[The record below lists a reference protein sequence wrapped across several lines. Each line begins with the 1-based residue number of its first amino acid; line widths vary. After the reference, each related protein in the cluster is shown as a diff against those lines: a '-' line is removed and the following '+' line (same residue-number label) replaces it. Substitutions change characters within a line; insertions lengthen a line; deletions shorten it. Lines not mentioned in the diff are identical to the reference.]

1 MSGSSVTTIL
11 LVEDEPFLR
20 KGIRLNLEAEG
31 YQVIDF
37 ERADQVLE
45 QQSSFS
51 DIALGIFDIMLPG
64 ELDGLE
70 LCRRIRARSDFP
82 VIFLTARSGLDDK
95 LEAFRSGADDY
106 LTKPFELEELLV
118 RVQARL
124 KNRPASQVSE
134 TIGEYKLELE
144 SGVATS
150 PSDEMIRFNEREIK
164 ILRLLVQ
171 NRGRP
176 VHRNEILDH
185 AWSSAESPTNR
196 TVDNYIVK
204 FRKIFEDDPT
214 NPRWFITRHGQGYEL
229 ARP

>member
-1 MSGSSVTTIL
+1 MSGSSITTIL